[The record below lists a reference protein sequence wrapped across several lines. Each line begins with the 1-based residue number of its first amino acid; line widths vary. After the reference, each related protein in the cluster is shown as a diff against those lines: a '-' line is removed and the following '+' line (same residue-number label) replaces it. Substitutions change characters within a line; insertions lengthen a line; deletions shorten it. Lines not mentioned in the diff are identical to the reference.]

1 MREYSKNTLEIHV
14 KYVFLKVI
22 ENTSKYGNEIRILY
36 KIAWVGGWGAP
47 KNDVPWNT
55 VEYTR
60 DTLKYTPKYTRNT
73 AWSEYMRIRSR
84 IQPKRPRIH
93 LGIQRVQNTVEYA
106 VEYSGN
112 T

>member
-1 MREYSKNTLEIHV
+1 MTFRILSVFLNYERIHQNTLKIHV

-55 VEYTR
+55 VEYTQG
-60 DTLKYTPKYTRNT
+60 TSKYTRKYTRNT
-73 AWSEYMRIRSR
+73 AGSEYIRIRDR
-84 IQPKRPRIH
+84 IQ
-93 LGIQRVQNTVEYA
+93 QQ
-106 VEYSGN
+106 
-112 T
+112 